1 MPIIEGTLA
10 DIDGV
15 RHGQIAIANGVITA
29 VGSSLGTPTHVFG
42 ENCLIFAGM
51 GDIHI
56 HAREDVTGKETHK
69 ETFATVSAA
78 ALNGGVLHVADM
90 PNNPAA
96 PIDDASYAVKETLV
110 RSRNL
115 PVVFTLYAGIG
126 PGTKPLTRNVPYK
139 AYMGPSVGDLFFSSL
154 EQLEQT
160 LQNYAGQAVSFHCED
175 PLLLDKHKGAATHE
189 ARRPA
194 ECELSATRFALAMI
208 QKYRLVGKLCH
219 YSVGEGLPLIRAAK
233 AKGLHVTAE
242 VTPHHVFF
250 DTAQLTPA
258 NRPWMQM
265 NPPLRG
271 PSDRAAMLE
280 ALRDGTADYLATDH
294 APHTLA
300 EKEKGVSG
308 QPHLDT
314 YGPFVTW
321 LMVEQGF
328 TPERI
333 AAICSANPGTFVN
346 PYQTE
351 KWGRLLPG
359 HVGSLTVLDLR
370 RPTTIRREDLRT
382 KCGWSP
388 FEGVT
393 FPGSVT
399 AVFVRDPRILNV
411 HVRLPVSI
419 APCMTG
425 LRRGRGVFYFFV
437 GN

>member
-1 MPIIEGTLA
+1 MRALNVNNGDIMPIIEGILA

-15 RHGQIAIANGVITA
+15 RPGQIAIENGVIAA
-29 VGSSLGTPTHVFG
+29 VGANLGKATHVFD

-56 HAREDVTGKETHK
+56 HAREDVTQKETHK
-69 ETFATVSAA
+69 ETFACVSAA
-78 ALNGGVLHVADM
+78 ALHGGVLHVADM

-96 PIDDASYAVKETLV
+96 PIDDATYAAKEALLAKQ
-110 RSRNL
+110 SL
-115 PVVFTLYAGIG
+115 PVVFTLYGGIG
-126 PGTKPLTRNVPYK
+126 PGTKPLVSRNVPYK

-154 EQLEQT
+154 EQLDAT
-160 LQNYAGQAVSFHCED
+160 LANYVGRAVSFHCED
-175 PLLLDKHKGAATHE
+175 PILLDKHKGASTHE
-189 ARRPA
+189 ERRPA

-208 QKYRLVGKLCH
+208 EKYRLVGKLCH

-233 AKGLHVTAE
+233 AKGLAVTAE

-250 DTAQLTPA
+250 DTAQITPA
-258 NRPWMQM
+258 NRSWMQM
-265 NPPLRG
+265 NPPLRS

-300 EKEKGVSG
+300 EKERGVSG

-321 LMVEQGF
+321 LLVEQGF

-346 PYQTE
+346 SYQQE

-359 HVGSLTVLDLR
+359 YVGSLTVLDVR
-370 RPTTIRREDLRT
+370 KPTTVRREDLKT

-388 FEGVT
+388 FEGMT
-393 FPGSVT
+393 FPGSVA
-399 AVFVRDPRILNV
+399 AVFVRG
-411 HVRLPVSI
+411 HQLPQ
-419 APCMTG
+419 A
-425 LRRGRGVFYFFV
+425 RR
-437 GN
+437 

>member
-15 RHGQIAIANGVITA
+15 RHGQITIENGVITA
-29 VGSSLGTPTHVFG
+29 VGGNLGTPTHVFG
-42 ENCLIFAGM
+42 DNCLIFAGM

-56 HAREDVTGKETHK
+56 HAREDVTQKETHK
-69 ETFATVSAA
+69 ETFACASAA
-78 ALNGGVLHVADM
+78 ALHGGVLHVADM

-96 PIDDASYAVKETLV
+96 PIDDASYAAKEALLAKQ
-110 RSRNL
+110 NL

-126 PGTKPLTRNVPYK
+126 PGTQPLVRNVPYK
-139 AYMGPSVGDLFFSSL
+139 AYMGPSVGDLFFSAL
-154 EQLEQT
+154 EDLDRT
-160 LQNYAGQAVSFHCED
+160 LSNYVGRAVSFHCED
-175 PLLLDKHKGAATHE
+175 PLLLEKHKGAATHE
-189 ARRPA
+189 ERRPA

-208 QKYRLVGKLCH
+208 EKYRLVGKLCH

-233 AKGLHVTAE
+233 AKGLSVTAE

-250 DTAQLTPA
+250 DTAQITPA

-265 NPPLRG
+265 NPPLRS
-271 PSDRAAMLE
+271 PADRTAMLE

-300 EKEKGVSG
+300 EKERGVSG

-321 LMVEQGF
+321 LLVDQGF

-333 AAICSANPGTFVN
+333 AAICSANPGAFVN
-346 PYQTE
+346 PYRQE

-359 HVGSLTVLDLR
+359 YVGSLTVLDLQK
-370 RPTTIRREDLRT
+370 PTTIRRADLKT

-393 FPGSVT
+393 FPGSVA
-399 AVFVRDPRILNV
+399 AVFVRGILV
-411 HVRLPVSI
+411 
-419 APCMTG
+419 
-425 LRRGRGVFYFFV
+425 
-437 GN
+437 